1 MEVSFDH
8 IKDPVV
14 RTRVEKAAEFFIES
28 GKDTETLARRLIAK
42 KGKCTIYDFVK
53 KYKWT
58 EGKAQGAIKR
68 LEEAQII
75 KQLESIEKKGRLKK
89 YYVLRTLEELSAD

>member
-1 MEVSFDH
+1 MKVSFEH
-8 IKDPVV
+8 IKDPAV
-14 RTRVEKAAEFFIES
+14 RVRVEKAVESFIES
-28 GKDTETLARRLIAK
+28 GKDTETLARRLISE

-68 LEEAQII
+68 LEEARII
-75 KQLESIEKKGRLKK
+75 KSLEPIEKKGRLKK
-89 YYVLRTLEELSAD
+89 YYVLRALKELSSD